1 MNAFT
6 PPRLILCL
14 VCFFLIQHLLKKFL
28 GLVHKFKLPVF
39 LVDTASLTLLSQD
52 AVLYRDSRL
61 NEPHCSFFCTHRDF
75 TTFALYGNLWK
86 YDVRKSIQ
94 SCWKSLLSSSQD
106 LYHHEVTKYIMT
118 GTWNIDLISHAFYY
132 LIIILVTRQTR
143 QQYYCSPTIKSAT
156 VVFWK

>member
-1 MNAFT
+1 MTLFLSLQNGLDVFNSKRYLSGKEAHLVSDLML
-6 PPRLILCL
+6 RLAYECL
-14 VCFFLIQHLLKKFL
+14 YSSSAHFVSCVFFLIQHLLKKFL

-106 LYHHEVTKYIMT
+106 LYLHEVTKYIMT
-118 GTWNIDLISHAFYY
+118 GT
-132 LIIILVTRQTR
+132 
-143 QQYYCSPTIKSAT
+143 
-156 VVFWK
+156 